1 MLTVRPCDGERARLT
16 DPPYATAYIG
26 HDGTC
31 DFNIMIR
38 TVDHV
43 PGGDR
48 YWSGA
53 GITLLSDTH
62 AEWEE
67 VQLKAERIID
77 PPVSGMIEI

>member
-1 MLTVRPCDGERARLT
+1 
-16 DPPYATAYIG
+16 
-26 HDGTC
+26 
-31 DFNIMIR
+31 MIR